1 MKLLVVNNHD
11 SFTYNLVELVR
22 QLNMPYQ
29 VVNVEVLT
37 EDTPKDFSHILI
49 SPGPDVPSAYPQL
62 FKLLQNTYREK
73 SILGVCLGLQTLGQF
88 FGAHLYNLATPRHGL
103 QSQIKMLVKTRMWQ
117 ALPEQFKVGLYH
129 SWALSKEDFPT
140 QLQIVAEDDAGV
152 VMAFQ
157 HRELPIFAVQFHP
170 ESYMSQYGVELLRA
184 WLFHT

>member
-1 MKLLVVNNHD
+1 MKLLVVNNRD

-22 QLNMPYQ
+22 QLNVPYQ
-29 VVNVEVLT
+29 VVNVEVMT
-37 EDTPKDFSHILI
+37 EDTPRDFSHILI

-129 SWALSKEDFPT
+129 SWARNGLSTSEIANFCCAVSSRI
-140 QLQIVAEDDAGV
+140 LYVAIWCRIIAGMV
-152 VMAFQ
+152 V
-157 HRELPIFAVQFHP
+157 
-170 ESYMSQYGVELLRA
+170 SYLMNLLA
-184 WLFHT
+184 Y